1 MGGTE
6 AKVSKAGRERD
17 AEVARE
23 AILEAAEKIF
33 AREGFAGARIDT
45 IGAEA
50 GYNKSLIFHYFE
62 GKEGLYRAVMV
73 RLKRRVMEIY
83 LGPLRA
89 FAQCSDE
96 MSVSRVRMFLE
107 LAVERYFAFLTQN
120 PRNLHIMAW
129 EAAEGWHTFLGDMKE
144 LEEHR
149 TSFIWLGDF
158 LRKAQEAGIINPK
171 LNVRFIMVSIN
182 HLCIMYL
189 LNLPRNQWF
198 LGETLTSQPEAL
210 AFARQQIV
218 ELVLH
223 GILNAPLEGSENDKS
238 IPLEGGGGSSHRSVH
253 GYR

>member
-6 AKVSKAGRERD
+6 AKVGKVVRGRD

-23 AILEAAEKIF
+23 AILEAAEEVF

-50 GYNKSLIFHYFE
+50 GYHKSLIFHYF
-62 GKEGLYRAVMV
+62 GDKEGLYRAIMARFKKRMV
-73 RLKRRVMEIY
+73 DVY
-83 LGPLRA
+83 LGPLTA

-96 MSVSRVRMFLE
+96 MSAERVRMFLE
-107 LAVERYFAFLTQN
+107 LSIDRYFAFLTQH

-129 EAAEGWHTFLGDMKE
+129 EAAEGWHTFLGNMEE

-149 TSFIWLGDF
+149 ASAICLGKF
-158 LRKAQEAGIINPK
+158 LHKAQEAGIINPK
-171 LNVRFIMVSIN
+171 LNPRFVLVSII
-182 HLCIMYL
+182 HLCVMYL
-189 LNLPRNQWF
+189 LNLPRYQWF
-198 LGETLTSQPEAL
+198 LGESLTGQPEAL

-223 GILNAPLEGSENDKS
+223 GIVNTPIEGSEK
-238 IPLEGGGGSSHRSVH
+238 
-253 GYR
+253 

>member
-1 MGGTE
+1 MG
-6 AKVSKAGRERD
+6 KVVRERD

-23 AILEAAEKIF
+23 AILEAAEEVF

-50 GYNKSLIFHYFE
+50 GYNKSLIFHYF
-62 GKEGLYRAVMV
+62 GDKEGLYRAIMA
-73 RLKRRVMEIY
+73 RFKRRMMDSY
-83 LGPLRA
+83 LWPLRA

-149 TSFIWLGDF
+149 ASATCLADF

-171 LNVRFIMVSIN
+171 LNVRFIMMSVN
-182 HLCIMYL
+182 HMCIMYL
-189 LNLPRNQWF
+189 LNLPRNRWF
-198 LGETLTSQPEAL
+198 FGDSLTDQPESL

-223 GILNAPLEGSENDKS
+223 GILNAPTEGSQT
-238 IPLEGGGGSSHRSVH
+238 
-253 GYR
+253 

>member
-1 MGGTE
+1 LEGTE
-6 AKVSKAGRERD
+6 ARVGKVVRERD

-23 AILEAAEKIF
+23 AILEAAEEVF
-33 AREGFAGARIDT
+33 AREGFAGARIDA

-50 GYNKSLIFHYFE
+50 GYNKSLIFHYF
-62 GKEGLYRAVMV
+62 GDKEGLYRAIMV
-73 RLKRRVMEIY
+73 RLKRRVMETY
-83 LGPLRA
+83 LGPLTA

-107 LAVERYFAFLTQN
+107 LAIERYFAFLTQN

-149 TSFIWLGDF
+149 TSFVCLGDF

-182 HLCIMYL
+182 HLCVMYL
-189 LNLPRNQWF
+189 LNLPRNKLF
-198 LGETLTSQPEAL
+198 LGESLTGQPESL

-218 ELVLH
+218 EFVLH
-223 GILNAPLEGSENDKS
+223 GILNAPTEGSEK
-238 IPLEGGGGSSHRSVH
+238 
-253 GYR
+253 

>member
-1 MGGTE
+1 MGGTG
-6 AKVSKAGRERD
+6 AKVGKVVRERD

-23 AILEAAEKIF
+23 AILEGAEEIF
-33 AREGFAGARIDT
+33 AREGFAGARFDA

-50 GYNKSLIFHYFE
+50 GYHKSLIFHYF
-62 GKEGLYRAVMV
+62 GDKEGLYRAVMA
-73 RLKRRVMEIY
+73 RFKRRLLDVY
-83 LGPLRA
+83 FGPLRA

-107 LAVERYFAFLTQN
+107 LAIERYFAFLTQN

-149 TSFIWLGDF
+149 TSFICLGDF

-171 LNVRFIMVSIN
+171 LNARFIMVSIN
-182 HLCIMYL
+182 HLCVMYL
-189 LNLPRNQWF
+189 LNLPRNKLF
-198 LGETLTSQPEAL
+198 LGESLTGQPESL
-210 AFARQQIV
+210 AFARQQIA

-223 GILNAPLEGSENDKS
+223 GILNAPTEGSEK
-238 IPLEGGGGSSHRSVH
+238 
-253 GYR
+253 

>member
-1 MGGTE
+1 MG
-6 AKVSKAGRERD
+6 KVVRERD

-23 AILEAAEKIF
+23 AILEAAEEVF
-33 AREGFAGARIDT
+33 AREGFAGARIDA

-50 GYNKSLIFHYFE
+50 GYNKSLIFHYFG
-62 GKEGLYRAVMV
+62 GKEGLYRAVIA
-73 RLKRRVMEIY
+73 RLKRRVMEMY
-83 LGPLRA
+83 LWPLTA
-89 FAQCSDE
+89 FAQCSNE
-96 MSVSRVRMFLE
+96 MSVSRVRIFLE

-129 EAAEGWHTFLGDMKE
+129 ESAEGWHTFLGDMKE

-149 TSFIWLGDF
+149 ASAMCLADF

-171 LNVRFIMVSIN
+171 LNVRFIMMSIN

-198 LGETLTSQPEAL
+198 YGESLTDQPESL

-223 GILNAPLEGSENDKS
+223 GILNASTEGSET
-238 IPLEGGGGSSHRSVH
+238 
-253 GYR
+253 